1 MLAWARELLED
12 MQGICELLD
21 VGIPARPYAAA
32 LAAQAAKVNDV
43 ALTPSARLMHE
54 MQTGGESLF
63 RLGLRMS
70 NLHKSYFLELYP
82 PNEQRLAELRTEAEE
97 SLRAQQEIEA
107 RDSVSFEQYLHTYLA
122 D

>member
-1 MLAWARELLED
+1 MF
-12 MQGICELLD
+12 Q
-21 VGIPARPYAAA
+21 
-32 LAAQAAKVNDV
+32 
-43 ALTPSARLMHE
+43 
-54 MQTGGESLF
+54 
-63 RLGLRMS
+63 LGLRMS